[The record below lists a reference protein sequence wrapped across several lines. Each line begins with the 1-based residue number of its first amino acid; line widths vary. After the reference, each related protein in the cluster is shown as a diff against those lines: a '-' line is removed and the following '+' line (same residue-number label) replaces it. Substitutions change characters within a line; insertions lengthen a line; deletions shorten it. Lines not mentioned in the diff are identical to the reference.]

1 MDKVLL
7 TMEEAAER
15 LSLGR
20 TVVYGLVAKGELES
34 VTIGRSRRIP
44 VQALDV
50 YVATLRHCGHQEH
63 PSVRIDSG
71 WSRTPPAETGSAP
84 CS

>member
-20 TVVYGLVAKGELES
+20 TVVYGLVARGELES
-34 VTIGRSRRIP
+34 VTVGRSRRVP
-44 VQALDV
+44 VQALDAF
-50 YVATLRHCGHQEH
+50 VAVLRQGGLGEQS
-63 PSVRIDSG
+63 SVTMDGG
-71 WSRTPPAETGSAP
+71 WSRTPPAGPDPAEFS
-84 CS
+84 